1 MDEIGRLRQIR
12 QDELDLMRSWRNEPE
27 VRANMYTRHVISREE
42 HLAWWGRTSSRSD
55 QVYFMYE
62 RVGVPMGVIGFTQID
77 SANANSS
84 WAFYAAP
91 DAARGTGSRM
101 EYLALEHAFSQM
113 SLHKL
118 HCEVLAFNAPVVA
131 LHQKFG
137 FAIEGRLREHHDLDG
152 DYVDI
157 IRLGILASE
166 WAGTREEMY
175 NKIAGRK
182 RKN

>member
-1 MDEIGRLRQIR
+1 MDNIGRLRPIR
-12 QDELDLMRSWRNEPE
+12 QDELDLMRAWRNDPG

-42 HLAWWGRTSSRSD
+42 HLAWWERTSSRSD

-62 RVGVPMGVIGFTQID
+62 RDDVPMGIVAFTQID
-77 SANANSS
+77 PANANSS

-101 EYLALEHAFSQM
+101 EYLALEHAFGQM
-113 SLHKL
+113 RLHKL

-137 FAIEGRLREHHDLDG
+137 FMIEGRLREHHHLEG

-157 IRLGILASE
+157 VRLGILASE
-166 WAGTREEMY
+166 WAEKREEMWDRL
-175 NKIAGRK
+175 AGNK